1 MDDRARRI
9 GENEALFREVNERIN
24 ELDSTFGIER
34 REFTIVCECG
44 KVSCAEHINIAHAHY
59 AELRSDPT
67 WFAVLPGH
75 ELPSVETVVEK
86 RSGYFVV
93 QKDEG
98 GPAEL
103 ATELS
108 ARH

>member
-1 MDDRARRI
+1 MEERGRRI

-24 ELDSTFGIER
+24 ELDSTFGVER
-34 REFTIVCECG
+34 PQFTIVCECG
-44 KVSCAEHINIAHAHY
+44 HVKCAEHIHITHADY
-59 AELRSDPT
+59 EALRADPT

-75 ELPSVETVVEK
+75 ELPSVERVIEE
-86 RSGYFVV
+86 RDGYFVV
-93 QKDEG
+93 QKKEG

-108 ARH
+108 ARR